1 MRLKQLE
8 VEKMIARAMSNGKF
22 HGIELKHGRGNQAKG
37 DCAFEA
43 VIQNINDR
51 NCFTTKFPLD
61 INVYRNI
68 WTTDMANRTVN
79 SPWNT
84 LGHQEWFK
92 GWKEMSIP
100 ETYERGIF
108 GDFMLPGIA
117 CGTKKI
123 ILISNTSL
131 ESPHDPIYVI
141 NPANF
146 NVEADTEIPI
156 VLAYNMAHYE
166 SMEPCSYTDVEATIN
181 LVRDYQA
188 GKYKY
193 SRKDLPLLLG
203 MDSKEFNRDYNKTEN
218 ESHYQIEENKSFQL
232 IDSKQQ
238 NNQSQ
243 EKQNLKREMNTV
255 INAKASSSK
264 RSIISEIAVE
274 VEEVENSINVLPSL
288 CYRLKGSIDEQIFTE
303 KDGKFESPICKLLV
317 KNIQLH
323 FNKNFCI
330 NKVDIEHFENCLTST
345 KKFGCK
351 RSIRRKKTK

>member
-1 MRLKQLE
+1 
-8 VEKMIARAMSNGKF
+8 
-22 HGIELKHGRGNQAKG
+22 
-37 DCAFEA
+37 
-43 VIQNINDR
+43 
-51 NCFTTKFPLD
+51 
-61 INVYRNI
+61 
-68 WTTDMANRTVN
+68 MANRTVN